1 MVYCFGYWCGDMH
14 TLLSETV
21 GENFILTFEQM
32 NNDIIYICLLRK
44 PQMIE
49 NDWKSRKGNCAELI
63 ISLAQCS
70 EDFIFVLFY
79 LLLLSLSIWSITIAK

>member
-32 NNDIIYICLLRK
+32 NNDIMFTQETMHR
-44 PQMIE
+44 
-49 NDWKSRKGNCAELI
+49 W
-63 ISLAQCS
+63 
-70 EDFIFVLFY
+70 
-79 LLLLSLSIWSITIAK
+79 

>member
-32 NNDIIYICLLRK
+32 NNDIMFTQETTDDRK
-44 PQMIE
+44 
-49 NDWKSRKGNCAELI
+49 
-63 ISLAQCS
+63 
-70 EDFIFVLFY
+70 
-79 LLLLSLSIWSITIAK
+79 WSIESQGKGIVLN